1 MPDRGLKSLTKPY
14 GYFSFKGMETGLILA
29 SRSQR
34 RQELLAQVGIVYRV
48 VEADIE
54 ENLPEDLPTPEAVV
68 RLAREKV
75 AWVEARHPD
84 NWILAADTVVALGD
98 VIFQK
103 PRDELDAI
111 AMLQRLSGCSHEVFT
126 GYCLRHR
133 ALNRTRE
140 GVARTVVTMKQL
152 SPREIENYV
161 KTGEPLDKAGAYAIQ
176 GIGAMFIEKI
186 YGSYTNVVGLPLAEV
201 IALLMEEGAAS
212 PWEGKP

>member
-14 GYFSFKGMETGLILA
+14 GYFSFKSMETGLILA

-34 RQELLAQVGIVYRV
+34 RQELLAQVGIVYRI

-54 ENLPEDLPTPEAVV
+54 ENLPEDLPTQDAVI
-68 RLAREKV
+68 RLAREKAV
-75 AWVEARHPD
+75 WVEAKYPD

-111 AMLQRLSGCSHEVFT
+111 AMLQRLSGRSHEVFT

-133 ALNRTRE
+133 ALNKTRE

-152 SPREIENYV
+152 TPREIEGYV

-201 IALLMEEGAAS
+201 VTLLMEEGAAS
-212 PWEGKP
+212 PWEGKL